1 METKLNNIQNYQ
13 INRNQL
19 INSKLTTLIQE
30 ELNSHPSKKLIDIAH
45 KLSNLPKETSF
56 NNKKSRDYFSTKIN
70 SPCYS
75 NSSTLKDNLTENLS
89 YMPSAKCHKKSLS
102 KTLYIINKH
111 SIVNKLEILVEFPS
125 VKKEFYKLP
134 SKHLD
139 DSVELDGED
148 LFEEYTSNNLQE
160 IDLPVTSEFKL
171 KDSIVTKENHVLEGI
186 IDKKQ
191 KDLVRSNQ
199 NLLNLIKFE
208 EIFIICEIFENLGK
222 NFENFPLFLLKYK
235 ENFELIENW
244 FDISSKFDIY
254 ESNKDHIEIL
264 TTDTGSDS
272 SSFFLKTKIH
282 RILEVVILGFIIKLY
297 ELVRN
302 NYNILQGNECL
313 FELYNDLKSCLQLT
327 YNNFLI
333 ASNQIINKYQICKQ
347 EIQCNEINS
356 TNKIKLSSE
365 DKNSYEFKCKEI
377 LKDNKFWL
385 KCLDIEKGININN
398 SSIQKIISKSIEK
411 FEKIFNQI
419 SRKILKLQNPNLNLD
434 NSNSFSQLHVNEM
447 SCSLELENSIYT
459 NTDIKNLEY
468 VFYSLANYEKVNYLE
483 FREYIYNEYLVANLL
498 KINLINCEST
508 PFEGEENNYID
519 SDMSVEVDT
528 ENKIMSRERKEI
540 NVEIFE
546 EEEKEKIKIEKP
558 KNIVTQGIVL
568 NIPFLPQMDIK
579 KYKYTLV
586 LDLDETLVHYIE
598 DETEAYVQVRPYA
611 EHFLKE
617 LCEFYEIVIFTAA
630 TEEYADIVLNELD
643 KEKSISHK
651 LYRRHTNYQ
660 GENFIKD
667 LTKLGR
673 DLKKTFIIDNIK
685 ENFMMHPNN
694 GLHISSFTG
703 DEEDTELLD
712 LIEDLKGK
720 QILIKFINKIKIL
733 HPF

>member
-1 METKLNNIQNYQ
+1 METHIKKIENCQ
-13 INRNQL
+13 INNSQVINKKL
-19 INSKLTTLIQE
+19 ISLIQK
-30 ELNSHPSKKLIDIAH
+30 ELNSHPSKKLLDIAQ
-45 KLSNLPKETSF
+45 KFSNFPKETSF
-56 NNKKSRDYFSTKIN
+56 NNKKSRDYFSSKIN

-89 YMPSAKCHKKSLS
+89 YMPSSKGHKKSLS
-102 KTLYIINKH
+102 KTLYIINKN

-125 VKKEFYKLP
+125 VKKELYKIP

-148 LFEEYTSNNLQE
+148 LYEEEEYNNNLKGE
-160 IDLPVTSEFKL
+160 NLPLTSEFKL
-171 KDSIVTKENHVLEGI
+171 QDSIVTKENHMLEVI
-186 IDKKQ
+186 IDNKQ
-191 KDLVRSNQ
+191 KDLVRLNSNLI
-199 NLLNLIKFE
+199 NFIKFE
-208 EIFIICEIFENLGK
+208 EIFKICQIFENLIK
-222 NFENFPLFLLKYK
+222 NFENFPLFLMKYK

-244 FDISSKFDIY
+244 FDLSSKFDIY
-254 ESNKDHIEIL
+254 ESNKDHLEIL

-282 RILEVVILGFIIKLY
+282 RILEVVIFGFIIKLY

-302 NYNILQGNECL
+302 NYNIIQGNEC
-313 FELYNDLKSCLQLT
+313 FFDLYNDFKSCLQLS

-333 ASNQIINKYQICKQ
+333 ASNQIINKSNSGQG
-347 EIQCNEINS
+347 IQNNEINS
-356 TNKIKLSSE
+356 SNKIKFPIQE
-365 DKNSYEFKCKEI
+365 DKNSYEHKCKET
-377 LKDNKFWL
+377 LKQNKFWL

-411 FEKIFNQI
+411 LEKIFNQI
-419 SRKILKLQNPNLNLD
+419 SRNILKQQNPNINLN
-434 NSNSFSQLHVNEM
+434 NSNSISQIHIQEI

-459 NTDIKNLEY
+459 NTDMKNLEY
-468 VFYSLANYEKVNYLE
+468 VFYSLANYEKVNYSE

-508 PFEGEENNYID
+508 PFEVEENNYIE
-519 SDMSVEVDT
+519 SDMSVEVET
-528 ENKIMSRERKEI
+528 ENKLANRERSETKVQNFDEENPKI
-540 NVEIFE
+540 NE
-546 EEEKEKIKIEKP
+546 ESS
-558 KNIVTQGIVL
+558 NILATQGIVL
-568 NIPFLPQMDIK
+568 NIPFLPPIDTK

-660 GENFIKD
+660 GETFIKD

-673 DLKKTFIIDNIK
+673 DIKKTFIIDNIR
-685 ENFMMHPNN
+685 ENFMLHPNN

-703 DEEDTELLD
+703 DEDDSELLD

-720 QILIKFINKIKIL
+720 KINL
-733 HPF
+733 Y

>member
-89 YMPSAKCHKKSLS
+89 YMPSAKGHKKSLS

-208 EIFIICEIFENLGK
+208 EIFKICEIFENLGK

-377 LKDNKFWL
+377 LKDNKVWL